1 MGVPTRQ
8 RTAVHR
14 ITSIVTRAEMIP
26 IVAGGMA
33 IVTGTVTAMGDL
45 TAGAATAE
53 AEATEP
59 VATVVFRGTI
69 AGKSSTNWIIRFEKE
84 RCFMASTKL
93 VEIVAIGVTGILLSN
108 ELQ

>member
-1 MGVPTRQ
+1 
-8 RTAVHR
+8 
-14 ITSIVTRAEMIP
+14 
-26 IVAGGMA
+26 MA
-33 IVTGTVTAMGDL
+33 IATGTVTAMEDL
-45 TAGAATAE
+45 TAGAATAVV

-69 AGKSSTNWIIRFEKE
+69 AGKSSTNWIIRFDKE
-84 RCFMASTKL
+84 RCFMANTKL